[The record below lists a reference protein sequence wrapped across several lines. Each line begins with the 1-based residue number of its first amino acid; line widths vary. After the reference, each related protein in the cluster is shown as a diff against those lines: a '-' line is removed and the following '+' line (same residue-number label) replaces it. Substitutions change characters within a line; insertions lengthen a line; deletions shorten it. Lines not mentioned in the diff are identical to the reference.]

1 MIAPLMN
8 KLQKN
13 PTTGS
18 QFDIIQFVTSNKPL
32 KMMSDEDALSVKP
45 VGVGHQDGKRN
56 TPTIKY
62 MWVKKFLV

>member
-18 QFDIIQFVTSNKPL
+18 QYDIIQSVTSNKPL
-32 KMMSDEDALSVKP
+32 TMMSDEDALSVKT
-45 VGVGHQDGKRN
+45 VSVGHQDA
-56 TPTIKY
+56 
-62 MWVKKFLV
+62 